1 VIRRLIIGVLPVL
14 PLMGCDVGPDYHR
27 PQVNTPFAFTSPGAA
42 SPNGAGP
49 APVWP
54 SSTWW
59 QGFQSPELDTLI
71 VEAEAHNYSIQSA
84 IAAVSAADAAV
95 RVAGGALLPNLTAQ
109 PSASFAQVN
118 ESNGS
123 KSGYG
128 AVAGSNGTV
137 TQIGQGIVDTRTYSA
152 ELSASYEVDF
162 WGKNLATFK
171 AAEASAV
178 AARFATTVT
187 ALTIVSEVADTWF
200 SALAYQDELEVARR
214 NLAASSQLL
223 QVEQARLDAGTASIL
238 DVAQQ
243 GALVAGQ
250 RANIP
255 NLVSLE
261 RQEVI
266 ALGILVG
273 RPPEEIAIDPGT
285 LTTIPSPEVVPGLPI
300 DLLRRRPDVAEAE
313 ATLVSAVASTRAAR
327 AALFPSLTLTG
338 SMGWENGALN
348 GLLAPQSLVLN
359 AAADAVQTLFD
370 NGALS
375 GQVAE
380 NRAIAR
386 EDADAYQASV
396 LQAYTDVETA
406 LTQLHYAIQQ
416 EALEQD
422 AVRQAELATTVSR
435 AQLEAGTVDITSL
448 LTAQQT
454 QLDDENTL
462 VTIRLVRFQALVALF
477 KALGGGWQ
485 QTQPVTAQ
493 PVPVLNPSIIP

>member
-1 VIRRLIIGVLPVL
+1 
-14 PLMGCDVGPDYHR
+14 MGCDVGPDYQR
-27 PQVNTPFAFTSPGAA
+27 PQVDTPFAFTSPGAA
-42 SPNGAGP
+42 NPGGGGP
-49 APVWP
+49 APAWP
-54 SSTWW
+54 STTWW
-59 QGFQSPELDTLI
+59 EGFQSPELDTLI
-71 VEAEAHNYSIQSA
+71 VEAETQNYNIQGA

-95 RVAGGALLPNLTAQ
+95 RVAGGALLPNLTAS

-123 KSGYG
+123 KSGFG
-128 AVAGSNGTV
+128 AVASSNGTV

-171 AAEASAV
+171 AAQASAV
-178 AARFATTVT
+178 AARYAASVT

-200 SALAYQDELEVARR
+200 SALAFQDELDVARR
-214 NLAASSQLL
+214 NLAAATDLL
-223 QVEQARLDAGTASIL
+223 RVEQGRLDAGTASLL

-243 GALVAGQ
+243 AALVAGE
-250 RANIP
+250 RADIP

-261 RQEVI
+261 KQEVI

-273 RPPEEIAIDPGT
+273 RPPEDIAIDPGT
-285 LTTIPSPEVVPGLPI
+285 LTTIPSPAVVPGLPI
-300 DLLRRRPDVAEAE
+300 RSAATGARMWRRPRRRWSPPSPAPAPR
-313 ATLVSAVASTRAAR
+313 APRCSRRSTLS
-327 AALFPSLTLTG
+327 G
-338 SMGWENGALN
+338 SMGWSGDALN

-359 AAADAVQTLFD
+359 AAASAVQTLFD
-370 NGALS
+370 NGALH
-375 GQVAE
+375 GAVAE

-386 EDADAYQASV
+386 EDADAYQQSV

-416 EALEQD
+416 EALQRE
-422 AVRQAELATTVSR
+422 AVQEAQLATKIAR
-435 AQLEAGTVDITSL
+435 AQLDVGTVDITTL

-454 QLDDENTL
+454 QLQDENTL
-462 VTIRLVRFQALVALF
+462 VTIRLARFQALVALF

-485 QTQPVTAQ
+485 QTVPATAQ
-493 PVPVLNPSIIP
+493 PVPILNPSIIP

>member
-1 VIRRLIIGVLPVL
+1 VIRRLLIGFLPIL

-27 PQVNTPFAFTSPGAA
+27 PAVDTPFAFTAPGATR
-42 SPNGAGP
+42 PGDGP
-49 APVWP
+49 APIWP

-59 QGFQSPELDTLI
+59 QGFQSPELDSLI
-71 VEAEAHNYSIQSA
+71 AAAEAHNYTIQSA

-95 RVAGGALLPNLTAQ
+95 RVAGGALLPSLTAA
-109 PSASFAQVN
+109 PSASFSQIN
-118 ESNGS
+118 ESSGNRSSSFGS
-123 KSGYG
+123 
-128 AVAGSNGTV
+128 SNGTV
-137 TQIGQGIVDTRTYSA
+137 TRIGQGIVDTRTYSA
-152 ELSASYEVDF
+152 TLSASYEVDF
-162 WGKNLATFK
+162 WGKNRATFE

-178 AARFATTVT
+178 AARYAAQVT
-187 ALTIVSEVADTWF
+187 ALTIVAEVADTWF
-200 SALAYQDELEVARR
+200 SALAYQDELDVARR
-214 NLAASSQLL
+214 NLAASSDLL
-223 QVEQARLDAGTASIL
+223 KVEQARVAAGTASIL

-243 GALVAGQ
+243 AALVAGQ
-250 RANIP
+250 RATIP
-255 NLVSLE
+255 DLVSLE
-261 RQEVI
+261 KQEVI

-285 LTTIPSPEVVPGLPI
+285 LVTIPAPAVVPGLPI

-327 AALFPSLTLTG
+327 AALFPSLTLSG
-338 SMGWENGALN
+338 SMGWENDAIS

-359 AAADAVQTLFD
+359 AAANAVQTLFD

-380 NRAIAR
+380 NRALAQ
-386 EDADAYQASV
+386 EDADAYQEAV
-396 LQAYTDVETA
+396 LQSYTDVETA
-406 LTQLHYAIQQ
+406 LTQLYYATQQ

-422 AVRQAELATTVSR
+422 AVRQAELAVTVSS
-435 AQLEAGTVDITSL
+435 AQLRAGTVDITSL

-462 VTIRLVRFQALVALF
+462 VTVRLARFQALVALF

-485 QTQPVTAQ
+485 QTVPVTAQ